1 MNLVDFQ
8 ENINENIQLAHVQ
21 QEVEYQLQVQE
32 SLNISLEDE
41 IHAMRRVIG
50 QEEEDGDVN
59 NNRFV
64 ASPSQGAE
72 NAEDVDPEP
81 KE

>member
-1 MNLVDFQ
+1 M
-8 ENINENIQLAHVQ
+8 IA
-21 QEVEYQLQVQE
+21 
-32 SLNISLEDE
+32 LNISLEDE

-64 ASPSQGAE
+64 ASPSQGAG

>member
-1 MNLVDFQ
+1 M
-8 ENINENIQLAHVQ
+8 IA
-21 QEVEYQLQVQE
+21 
-32 SLNISLEDE
+32 LNISLEDE

>member
-1 MNLVDFQ
+1 M
-8 ENINENIQLAHVQ
+8 IA
-21 QEVEYQLQVQE
+21 
-32 SLNISLEDE
+32 LNISLEDE
-41 IHAMRRVIG
+41 IHAMRRVVG
-50 QEEEDGDVN
+50 QEEDGDVN